1 MADEKK
7 ERRRPLEILMGD
19 EAVDHLRTARQE
31 MRQSWQALLPPGFV
45 EHRRAARKE
54 FLLAVRSVLDA
65 AVKRLDEQP
74 K

>member
-1 MADEKK
+1 MPDEKK
-7 ERRRPLEILMGD
+7 NRKRPLEAVMGE
-19 EAVDHLRTARQE
+19 EAAEHIRAARNE
-31 MRQSWQALLPPGFV
+31 MRQSWEALLPPGFV

-65 AVKRLDEQP
+65 AVKRLDEEA